1 MRLTATKPL
10 PDNNELIETFKRE
23 FSSDYSYELF
33 GLDGQKT
40 ILIGKS
46 PFIGAQVSMRQNEIT
61 IQATPPSVV
70 TGNFLFFFS
79 LVGIDVVLGVLFG
92 TKLKRIEKEV
102 TDFLKS
108 KFGE

>member
-10 PDNNELIETFKRE
+10 PDNNELIEILKNE
-23 FSSDYSYELF
+23 FSTDYSYELF
-33 GLDGQKT
+33 GIDGQKT

-46 PFIGAQVSMRQNEIT
+46 PFVGAQVSLRKNEIT
-61 IQATPPSVV
+61 IQPTPPSVV

-92 TKLKRIEKEV
+92 TKLKRMEKEV
-102 TDFLKS
+102 AEFLKS
-108 KFGE
+108 KFSE